1 MLTYSVKPRGGVVHA
16 LEVAE
21 ALVRRGHEVELMALA
36 RPDEE
41 LYRPTDV
48 PLRLVRHVATEP
60 EFDARILGMLA
71 AYTEGLAPL
80 LAGFDVV
87 HSQDCLS
94 ANAALELRDRGVV
107 DRVIRTVHHVDDFT
121 SPSLVEC
128 QDRSILAPDALLCV
142 SPDWV
147 KRLARDFGVRAGLVR
162 NGVDMARFRPA
173 RNPAERAE
181 DRLRAGFGD
190 RFTVLTVGGI
200 EPRKGSVTLVEA
212 FAGLRDKCPQRDPL
226 LVIAGGSTLFDYR
239 HELDRFAAR
248 ALQLGVSQHVRVTGP
263 LEPEELERLY
273 RAADVFAFPSVK
285 EGFGLA
291 ALEALACELPVVA
304 SDLEAFRGFLDDRCA
319 RMVPVGDAAALGAAL
334 LGVARGERP
343 RGGGRAVVR
352 AWSWDAAAAVHERAY
367 EDFLTEE
374 ASAA

>member
-1 MLTYSVKPRGGVVHA
+1 
-16 LEVAE
+16 
-21 ALVRRGHEVELMALA
+21 
-36 RPDEE
+36 
-41 LYRPTDV
+41 
-48 PLRLVRHVATEP
+48 
-60 EFDARILGMLA
+60 
-71 AYTEGLAPL
+71 
-80 LAGFDVV
+80 
-87 HSQDCLS
+87 
-94 ANAALELRDRGVV
+94 
-107 DRVIRTVHHVDDFT
+107 
-121 SPSLVEC
+121 
-128 QDRSILAPDALLCV
+128 
-142 SPDWV
+142 
-147 KRLARDFGVRAGLVR
+147 
-162 NGVDMARFRPA
+162 
-173 RNPAERAE
+173 
-181 DRLRAGFGD
+181 
-190 RFTVLTVGGI
+190 VGGI

-212 FAGLRDKCPQRDPL
+212 FAGLRDKCPARDPL

-304 SDLEAFRGFLDDRCA
+304 SDLEAFRVFLDDRCA

-343 RGGGRAVVR
+343 RARGRAVAR
-352 AWSWDAAAAVHERAY
+352 AWSWDAAAAAHERAY
-367 EDFLTEE
+367 EDFLTAE